1 LRQGVLS
8 CRGAADAENAGCR
21 RTRPALAV
29 KGAGKPGLRPG
40 GAGREGGVFGTLSA
54 KTAMPVFRQGDSAMK
69 LTILRHPVLWI
80 ITAALLLSMALPA
93 HAVRI
98 KDIASFSGVR
108 DNQLIGYGL
117 VVGLAG
123 TGDKKDAVFT
133 LSSMKNMM
141 DRMGIGV
148 DSSALKTKNVAS
160 VMVTA
165 RMPVSAKPGTR
176 LDVTVSSVGDATS
189 LLGGVLLQTA
199 LKGVDGKIYT
209 LAQGSLTVGGF
220 SSQGKAASVSKN
232 ISTVGIIPG
241 GGIVERGIPF
251 EFNQQD
257 KLTLHLRTADFSTAQ
272 QVAERVNG
280 AMGGPFARAIDD
292 MSITMDIPA
301 QYRNN
306 MVPLMASIENL
317 DVSPDTAAKVVVDEK
332 TGTVVLG
339 RDVRITRT
347 AVAHGNLQI
356 TVQEGEQ
363 VSQPGPFS
371 QGQTVVTPTTET
383 NVREENRHL
392 VIVEGATL
400 QELVDGLN
408 SIGATPRDLISIL
421 RTMQVSGALLAELEV
436 I

>member
-1 LRQGVLS
+1 
-8 CRGAADAENAGCR
+8 
-21 RTRPALAV
+21 
-29 KGAGKPGLRPG
+29 
-40 GAGREGGVFGTLSA
+40 
-54 KTAMPVFRQGDSAMK
+54 MK
-69 LTILRHPVLWI
+69 LTITRHYALWLAV
-80 ITAALLLSMALPA
+80 AALLLCWALPA
-93 HAVRI
+93 QAVRI
-98 KDIASFSGVR
+98 KDIATFSGVR

-123 TGDKKDAVFT
+123 TGDKKDSVFT

-148 DSSALKTKNVAS
+148 NSSALKIKNVAS

-165 RMPVSAKPGTR
+165 RMPVSSKPGSR

-199 LKGVDGKIYT
+199 LKGVDGKTYC

-220 SSQGKAASVSKN
+220 SVTGAAASTQKN
-232 ISTVGIIPG
+232 VNTVGLIPG

-257 KLTLHLRTADFSTAQ
+257 KLTLNMRVGDFSTAQ
-272 QVAERVNG
+272 QIAERLNA
-280 AMGGPFARAIDD
+280 AMGGPYARAVDA
-292 MSITMDIPA
+292 MSVSVDVPP
-301 QYRNN
+301 QYKSNL
-306 MVPLMASIENL
+306 VPLMASVENL
-317 DVSPDTAAKVVVDEK
+317 EVTPDTAAKVVVDEK

-339 RDVRITRT
+339 RDVRISRV

-356 TVQEGEQ
+356 TVQESQQ

-371 QGQTVVTPTTET
+371 QGQTVVTPQTDI
-383 NVREENRHL
+383 NVREENRRL
-392 VIVEGATL
+392 VMVEGATL

-408 SIGATPRDLISIL
+408 AIGATPRDLISIL
-421 RTMQVSGALLAELEV
+421 RSLQVSGSLHAELEV

>member
-1 LRQGVLS
+1 
-8 CRGAADAENAGCR
+8 
-21 RTRPALAV
+21 
-29 KGAGKPGLRPG
+29 
-40 GAGREGGVFGTLSA
+40 
-54 KTAMPVFRQGDSAMK
+54 MK
-69 LTILRHPVLWI
+69 LTITRHYALWLAV
-80 ITAALLLSMALPA
+80 AALLLCWALPA
-93 HAVRI
+93 QAVRI
-98 KDIASFSGVR
+98 KDIATFSGVR

-123 TGDKKDAVFT
+123 TGDKKDSVFT

-148 DSSALKTKNVAS
+148 NSSALKIKNVAS

-165 RMPVSAKPGTR
+165 RMPVSSKPGSR

-199 LKGVDGKIYT
+199 LKGVDGKTYC

-220 SSQGKAASVSKN
+220 SVTGAAASTQKN
-232 ISTVGIIPG
+232 GNTGGLIPG

-257 KLTLHLRTADFSTAQ
+257 KLTLNMRVGDFSTAQ
-272 QVAERVNG
+272 QIAERLNA
-280 AMGGPFARAIDD
+280 AMGGPYARAVDA
-292 MSITMDIPA
+292 MSVSVDVPP
-301 QYRNN
+301 QYKSNL
-306 MVPLMASIENL
+306 VPLMASVENL
-317 DVSPDTAAKVVVDEK
+317 EVTPDTAAKVVVDEK

-339 RDVRITRT
+339 RDVRISRA

-356 TVQEGEQ
+356 TVQESQQ

-371 QGQTVVTPTTET
+371 QGQTVVTPQTDI
-383 NVREENRHL
+383 NVREENRRL
-392 VIVEGATL
+392 VMVEGATL

-408 SIGATPRDLISIL
+408 AIGATPRDLISIL
-421 RTMQVSGALLAELEV
+421 RSLQVSGSLHAELEV

>member
-1 LRQGVLS
+1 
-8 CRGAADAENAGCR
+8 
-21 RTRPALAV
+21 
-29 KGAGKPGLRPG
+29 
-40 GAGREGGVFGTLSA
+40 
-54 KTAMPVFRQGDSAMK
+54 MK
-69 LTILRHPVLWI
+69 LTILRNPTLWI
-80 ITAALLLSMALPA
+80 FTAALLISMVLPSQA
-93 HAVRI
+93 ARI
-98 KDIASFSGVR
+98 KDIANFSGVR

-123 TGDKKDAVFT
+123 TGDKKDSVFT
-133 LSSMKNMM
+133 MSSMKNMM

-165 RMPVSAKPGTR
+165 RMPISAKPGTS

-199 LKGVDGKIYT
+199 LKGVDGKIYS

-272 QVAERVNG
+272 QIAERVNG
-280 AMGGPFARAIDD
+280 AMGGPFARAVDD
-292 MSITMDIPA
+292 MSITMDIPP
-301 QYRNN
+301 QYRHN

-339 RDVRITRT
+339 RDVRIMRA

-356 TVQEGEQ
+356 TVQEGQQ

>member
-1 LRQGVLS
+1 
-8 CRGAADAENAGCR
+8 
-21 RTRPALAV
+21 
-29 KGAGKPGLRPG
+29 
-40 GAGREGGVFGTLSA
+40 
-54 KTAMPVFRQGDSAMK
+54 MI
-69 LTILRHPVLWI
+69 LTITRLYALRLT
-80 ITAALLLSMALPA
+80 ITALLLCWALPA
-93 HAVRI
+93 QAVRI
-98 KDIASFSGVR
+98 KDIATFSGVR

-123 TGDKKDAVFT
+123 TGDKKDSVFT

-148 DSSALKTKNVAS
+148 NSSALKIKNVAS

-165 RMPVSAKPGTR
+165 RMPVSSKPGSR

-199 LKGVDGKIYT
+199 LKGVDGKTYC

-220 SSQGKAASVSKN
+220 SVTGAAASTQKN
-232 ISTVGIIPG
+232 VNTVGLIPG
-241 GGIVERGIPF
+241 GGIVERAIPF

-257 KLTLHLRTADFSTAQ
+257 KLTLNMRVGDFSTAQ
-272 QVAERVNG
+272 QIAERLNA
-280 AMGGPFARAIDD
+280 AMGGPYARAVDA
-292 MSITMDIPA
+292 MSVSVDVPP
-301 QYRNN
+301 QYKSNL
-306 MVPLMASIENL
+306 VPLMASVENL
-317 DVSPDTAAKVVVDEK
+317 EVTPDTAAKVVVDEK

-339 RDVRITRT
+339 RDVRISRA

-356 TVQEGEQ
+356 TVQESEQ

-371 QGQTVVTPTTET
+371 QGQTVVTPQTDI
-383 NVREENRHL
+383 NVREENRRL
-392 VIVEGATL
+392 VMVEGATL

-408 SIGATPRDLISIL
+408 AIGATPRDLISIL
-421 RTMQVSGALLAELEV
+421 RSLQVSGSLHAELEV

>member
-1 LRQGVLS
+1 
-8 CRGAADAENAGCR
+8 
-21 RTRPALAV
+21 
-29 KGAGKPGLRPG
+29 
-40 GAGREGGVFGTLSA
+40 
-54 KTAMPVFRQGDSAMK
+54 MK
-69 LTILRHPVLWI
+69 LTILRHPAFWI
-80 ITAALLLSMALPA
+80 TTAALLVCWALPA

-98 KDIASFSGVR
+98 KDIATFSGVR

-123 TGDKKDAVFT
+123 TGDKKDSVFT

-141 DRMGIGV
+141 DRMGV
-148 DSSALKTKNVAS
+148 
-160 VMVTA
+160 VTA

-189 LLGGVLLQTA
+189 LMGGVLLQTA

-209 LAQGSLTVGGF
+209 LAQGALTVGGF
-220 SSQGKAASVSKN
+220 SASGKAASTTKN
-232 ISTVGIIPG
+232 IATVGIIPG

-257 KLTLHLRTADFSTAQ
+257 KLTLNLRVGDFSTAQ
-272 QVAERVNG
+272 QIAERLNG
-280 AMGGPFARAIDD
+280 AMGGRYARAVDAT
-292 MSITMDIPA
+292 SVTMDVPP

-306 MVPLMASIENL
+306 LVPLMASVENL
-317 DVSPDTAAKVVVDEK
+317 DVSPDTSAKVVVDEK

-339 RDVRITRT
+339 RDVRISRA

-356 TVQEGEQ
+356 TVQESEQ

-371 QGQTVVTPTTET
+371 QGQTVVTPQTET

-392 VIVEGATL
+392 MMVEGATL

-408 SIGATPRDLISIL
+408 AIGATPRDLISIL
-421 RTMQVSGALLAELEV
+421 RTMQASGSLHADLEV